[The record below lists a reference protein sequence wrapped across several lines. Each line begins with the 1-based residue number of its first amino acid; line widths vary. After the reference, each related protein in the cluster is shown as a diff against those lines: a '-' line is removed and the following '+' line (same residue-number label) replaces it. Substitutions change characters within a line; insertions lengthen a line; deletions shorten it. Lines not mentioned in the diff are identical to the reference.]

1 MNDGERLRHSWRSL
15 SWLTRLRI
23 VWILVSYH
31 YGDYICAGMI
41 ALSVAIYIHA
51 RTFYLL
57 TWFQSFVM
65 VMFGVAITLSL
76 NLYRI
81 RSSHYKP
88 LVSSI
93 HTVVAMLVGAII
105 QDELL
110 VEGVRPLFATLI
122 AMFAA
127 GYVSFLTTIAAM
139 ILFSGRLRGVITD

>member
-1 MNDGERLRHSWRSL
+1 MNDGERLRHEWRSL